1 MTRRI
6 RGLARGRKTRRTLER
21 GGTGAA
27 HRLNTALGGW
37 PGVRIT
43 PMFGRWGYFVG
54 ETLFACFPVREKE
67 HDLWIRLRP
76 DEQRRALA
84 AGARPHRRFGG
95 RGWIEINVESPADVG
110 FVLPWL
116 RRAYRTATAE

>member
-1 MTRRI
+1 MSRRI
-6 RGLARGRKTRRTLER
+6 RGVGGGRKTRRPLER

-27 HRLNTALGGW
+27 HRLTTALGGW
-37 PGVRIT
+37 PGGGIT
-43 PMFGRWGYFVG
+43 PMWGRGGYFGG

-116 RRAYRTATAE
+116 RRAYRTASAE